1 MSLPIPAIEFN
12 STDPSSPSYYK
23 PSETALLL
31 LDFHSAFLG
40 MAGGAATALENATNL
55 RSWAKSQGIHVIHAL
70 VDEELQPLPSYRGA
84 KLLSGF
90 LATIKQSGGSVEAP
104 QLLEGAGNEPRFT
117 RRPGLISALTPS
129 DIREHLQKNGIKS
142 LILTG
147 ISSSNC
153 VLRTGILATELDFV
167 TTVISDAC
175 ADRDQEI
182 HDTVMQKL
190 LPGRAYV
197 TTAADFQSNYGKK
210 E

>member
-1 MSLPIPAIEFN
+1 MSLPLPTIEYD
-12 STDPSSPSYYK
+12 SSDPSSPSYYK

-40 MAGGAATALENATNL
+40 MAGGAETALETAVSL

-70 VDEELQPLPSYRGA
+70 IDDELQPLPKYRGA
-84 KLLSGF
+84 EMLSGF
-90 LATIKQSGGSVEAP
+90 IATLKQSGGTAEAP
-104 QLLEGAGNEPRFT
+104 KLLEGAENEPRFT

-175 ADRDQEI
+175 ADRDQEL
-182 HDTVMQKL
+182 HDKVMQKL
-190 LPGRAYV
+190 LPGRAHV
-197 TTAADFQSNYGKK
+197 TTSADFQSNYRKK
-210 E
+210 